1 MTDVQ
6 NSNTE
11 SAAKLEKARRFG
23 RMNLLVITAQV
34 IAWASLIFVLHGDI
48 GLWFKALTLILF
60 CLMMQGVFSFM
71 HECFHHH
78 AHPNAR
84 INWFTGW
91 LSSTIFGTSYT
102 LFRINH
108 LGHHVRNRTRAELVD
123 YVYPDES
130 PLRKFVIYYT
140 GILGGI
146 WLGGLVGSI
155 VLPLLPFGL
164 ARALEARS
172 EDNTYLTAFKDFSP
186 RDWNMMRLELALGVI
201 FWVSAIQVFNWDWR
215 PLLVAYAAFA
225 FSWSLLQ
232 WVYHV
237 RAPIDVVEGA
247 YNLRVPTPIRWLFLN
262 FNYNLTHHRD
272 ASYHWQELH
281 DVSNQDEMQPLW
293 YRLIRMALPPQRLP
307 DDPST
312 ITKSYF

>member
-1 MTDVQ
+1 MTDIQ
-6 NSNTE
+6 
-11 SAAKLEKARRFG
+11 SANAQSTGEREIARRFG
-23 RMNLLVITAQV
+23 RVNLFVITAQV
-34 IAWASLIFVLHGDI
+34 IAWASLVSALHQDI
-48 GLWFKALTLILF
+48 NIWFKALIIILF

-71 HECFHHH
+71 HECFHHN
-78 AHPNAR
+78 AHPNKR

-91 LSSTIFGTSYT
+91 LSSTMFGTSYT

-123 YVYPDES
+123 YIYPDES
-130 PLRKFVIYYT
+130 PLRKTVIYYT

-146 WLGGLVGSI
+146 WLGGFVGSI
-155 VLPLLPFGL
+155 VLPLLPYNVVKT
-164 ARALEARS
+164 LEARS

-186 RDWNMMRLELALGVI
+186 RDWTLMRLELALSVV
-201 FWVSAIQVFNWDWR
+201 FWVIAILIFNWDWR
-215 PLLVAYAAFA
+215 SLFVAYAAFA
-225 FSWSLLQ
+225 FSWSWLQ

-237 RAPIDVVEGA
+237 RTPIDVVEGT

-281 DVSNQDEMQPLW
+281 EVSDRDEMQPLW
-293 YRLIRMALPPQRLP
+293 YRLIRMVLPPRPLP
-307 DDPST
+307 EDPST
-312 ITKSYF
+312 ITKTYF